1 MKNKCNNL
9 RKLSPK
15 KCVNDI
21 GNKGSVASKTSR
33 NTVKLVDAGKGIQ
46 INKNITEVQK
56 NENNSGQ
63 RLHEKVDI
71 RTNTAQKMKVS
82 IKDFFSK

>member
-9 RKLSPK
+9 RKLSQK

-21 GNKGSVASKTSR
+21 GNKGSVTSKTSR
-33 NTVKLVDAGKGIQ
+33 NAVKLVDADKGIQ
-46 INKNITEVQK
+46 INENITEVLK

-63 RLHEKVDI
+63 RLLEKIDT
-71 RTNTAQKMKVS
+71 RTNTAQK
-82 IKDFFSK
+82 

>member
-9 RKLSPK
+9 RKLSQK

-33 NTVKLVDAGKGIQ
+33 NTVKLVDADKGIQ
-46 INKNITEVQK
+46 INKNITEV
-56 NENNSGQ
+56 
-63 RLHEKVDI
+63 
-71 RTNTAQKMKVS
+71 
-82 IKDFFSK
+82 